1 MVETK
6 GFSRVCLI
14 GGSVVGLFASI
25 VAPGTAQAGF
35 FDQLFGAAAPAE
47 PSYTYSAPPPQQQQQ
62 QFDSRPEP
70 FVAPHRRVV
79 KRIIL
84 DDKPVLQKTTDLM
97 HDKTLR
103 PGDAV
108 MMKAGIHV
116 FTGHE
121 TSTHRMADFARLDDA
136 RRVKPNERIALAS
149 MDATRN
155 DPLAKGTAPDTLSS
169 GRSAAVGTPVVAG
182 VKFTDQHGK
191 TIRYVGP

>member
-14 GGSVVGLFASI
+14 GGSVVAMFASI

-35 FDQLFGAAAPAE
+35 FDQLFGGAAPAE
-47 PSYTYSAPPPQQQQQ
+47 PSYTAAPPQQQ
-62 QFDSRPEP
+62 QFDSRSEP
-70 FVAPHRRVV
+70 FVVPHRRVV
-79 KRIIL
+79 KHIVV

-108 MMKAGIHV
+108 MMKTGIHV

-121 TSTHRMADFARLDDA
+121 TSTHRTADFAKLDDA
-136 RRVKPNERIALAS
+136 RRMKPNERFALAS

-182 VKFTDQHGK
+182 VKFTDQRGK